1 MNKILKYMLAYS
13 LWILDLGISAWLFY
27 ISRTALIGL
36 FAVFYQAGDFQFSK
50 TVNLVDRVFTV
61 LLGLGWLVFSIFTE
75 ESFRT
80 HALKGDLL
88 KRFARYT
95 GPLLLI
101 VFAVDLL
108 LFWLQGVGGDNWM
121 RWFILAGELVA
132 GLGLFVF
139 GRIPSTK
146 KTV

>member
-1 MNKILKYMLAYS
+1 MLAYS
-13 LWILDLGISAWLFY
+13 LWIIDLGLSGWLFY

-36 FAVFYQAGDFQFSK
+36 FAVFYQAGDYQFSK
-50 TVNLVDRVFTV
+50 TANLADRVFTL
-61 LLGLGWLVFSIFTE
+61 LLGLSWLVFSVITE
-75 ESFRT
+75 EAYRT

-88 KRFARYT
+88 KKFARFT

-101 VFAVDLL
+101 IFAVDVL
-108 LFWLQGVGGDNWM
+108 LFWLQGIGGDNWV
-121 RWFILAGELVA
+121 RWLILAIELVA

-146 KTV
+146 KSTQETP

>member
-1 MNKILKYMLAYS
+1 MNKVLKYILAYS
-13 LWILDLGISAWLFY
+13 LWIIDLGLSGWLFY

-61 LLGLGWLVFSIFTE
+61 ILGLGWLVFSIFTE

-80 HALKGDLL
+80 GALKKDLL
-88 KRFARYT
+88 RRFARFT
-95 GPLLLI
+95 GPLLLCI
-101 VFAVDLL
+101 FVVDLV
-108 LFWLQGVGGDNWM
+108 LFWLQGIGGDDWM
-121 RWFILAGELVA
+121 RWLILAVELVA